1 MLALHMVRCNNEP
14 VGCASLLSTT
24 TRPLLQDAF
33 RRTPMNLTKPVLALA
48 LLTGIPMTTSAA
60 ETDPYLW
67 LEDVEGTKALDWV
80 KARNVQSQKA
90 LESDRSFKPLFERLL
105 AIYNASDRIPNVT
118 KLQEHY
124 YNFWKDER
132 HERGI
137 WRRTTLAEY
146 RKAEPQ
152 WQTVLDLDALNQ
164 AEKANWV
171 WNGAD
176 CIEPARD
183 RCLISLSR
191 GGGDAVEIREFDL
204 TTLGFVKD
212 GFVLPEAKSA
222 LGWKDRDTLYL
233 GTDFGKGSLTESGYP
248 RTVHEWKRGTP
259 WQQAPRIFEAKPAD
273 VYAFGFSSHSAG
285 FRHDGVTRVPSF
297 FENETHLFR
306 DGTLVK
312 VPKPDDAEIDFFHDY
327 ALLSLRS
334 DWKPGKQTFT
344 AGSLVAIKVDDLY
357 AGKDAFTVLF
367 APTAKRSLAGHSTTR
382 NAVLLNI
389 LDNVRGQPEAMRL
402 QDSKWKRLAIAV
414 PADAEVSLGGIDE
427 DRSDDYFM
435 TVTDFLTP
443 TSLSLGTVGE
453 RKHEL
458 LKRRKEHFRSAGLV
472 VEQHEATSKDG
483 TRVPYFLVLPK
494 ARARDGSI
502 PTLLYGY
509 GGFEVSETPGYYAAA
524 GAGWLE
530 RGGAFVLA
538 NIRGGGEFGPR
549 WHQAALKANRQR
561 AYDDFIAIGE
571 DLIARKITSSK
582 HLGIQGGSNGG
593 LLMGVMYTQ
602 RPDLWGAVL
611 CEVPLLDMRRYNKL
625 LAGASWMGEY
635 GNPDLPEEWAYIAK
649 YSPYHNVDKGKTYPP
664 ILFTTSTRDD
674 RVHPG
679 HARKMAAKLI
689 DLGKDVTYYENIE
702 GGHGGSANNQQA
714 AFMDAIGYVFLWERL
729 K

>member
-1 MLALHMVRCNNEP
+1 MTLT
-14 VGCASLLSTT
+14 S
-24 TRPLLQDAF
+24 PL
-33 RRTPMNLTKPVLALA
+33 LALA
-48 LLTGIPMTTSAA
+48 LLTGIPMTTHAA
-60 ETDPYLW
+60 DADPYLW
-67 LEDVEGTKALDWV
+67 LEEVEGTKSLDWV
-80 KARNVQSQKA
+80 KERNADSRKT
-90 LESDRSFKPLFERLL
+90 LESDASFKPLYERLL
-105 AIYNASDRIPNVT
+105 AINNASDRIPYVR
-118 KLQEHY
+118 KLGEHF
-124 YNFWKDER
+124 YNFWKDEQ
-132 HERGI
+132 HVRGI

-152 WQTVLDLDALNQ
+152 WETVLDLDALNKT
-164 AEKANWV
+164 ENANWV
-171 WNGAD
+171 WKGAD
-176 CIEPARD
+176 CIEPAQD

-191 GGGDAVEIREFDL
+191 GGGDAVEVREFDL
-204 TTLGFVKD
+204 TTQRFVKD

-233 GTDFGKGSLTESGYP
+233 GTDFGAGSMTESGYP

-259 WQQAPRIFEAKPAD
+259 WKDAKRIFEAKQDD
-273 VYAFGFSSHSAG
+273 VYAFGFSDYAQG
-285 FRHDGVTRVPSF
+285 ARHDGVVRVPAF
-297 FENETHLFR
+297 FRNETHLFR
-306 DGTLVK
+306 DGLLVK
-312 VPKPDDAEIDFFHDY
+312 VPKPDDAEIGFFQDF
-327 ALLSLRS
+327 ALLTLRS
-334 DWKPGKQTFT
+334 DWKPGKQSFA
-344 AGSLVAIKVDDLY
+344 AGSLVAIRVDDLY
-357 AGKDAFTVLF
+357 AGKDAYTVLF
-367 APTAKRSLAGHSTTR
+367 TPTEKRSLESYSATR
-382 NAVLLNI
+382 HAVLLNV
-389 LDNVRGQPEAMRL
+389 LDNVRGQPEAVRIENG
-402 QDSKWKRLAIAV
+402 KWQRKTIAV
-414 PADAEVSLGGIDE
+414 AANAAVSLDAVE
-427 DRSDDYFM
+427 PDDNDAYFM

-443 TSLSLGTVGE
+443 TSLSLGTVGK

-458 LKRRKEHFRSAGLV
+458 LKRQKEHFRSAGLV

-494 ARARDGSI
+494 ARARDGGI

-509 GGFEVSETPGYYAAA
+509 GGFEVSQTPGYYAAA
-524 GAGWLE
+524 GAAWLE

-571 DLIARKITSSK
+571 DLIARKITSTP

-611 CEVPLLDMRRYNKL
+611 CEVPLLDMRRYNTL

-635 GNPDLPEEWAYIAK
+635 GDPDVAEEWAYIAK
-649 YSPYHNVDKGKTYPP
+649 YSPYHNVGKDQAYPP

-702 GGHGGSANNQQA
+702 GGHGGSTNNQQA
-714 AFMDAIGYVFLWERL
+714 AYMDAIGYVFLWERL
-729 K
+729 Q